1 MTESG
6 ESGGKFAR
14 PLKFLASL
22 AIFSSIYTV
31 LQWPASTGN
40 AHWSEWFVY
49 YFSPAFSISGIFCL
63 IAYIFQRVQVK
74 KGKRDQI
81 KLPLTSIF
89 WIVTA
94 FLSFGLAGTLIHG
107 S

>member
-1 MTESG
+1 MTDSVQN
-6 ESGGKFAR
+6 SGKFSR

-22 AIFSSIYTV
+22 AVFSSIYTL

-49 YFSPAFSISGIFCL
+49 YFSPAFSLSGISCL
-63 IAYIFQRVQVK
+63 IAYIFQRVQVRN
-74 KGKRDQI
+74 GKRDQI

-89 WIVTA
+89 WIVIA
-94 FLSFGLAGTLIHG
+94 FLSFGLVDTLIHG
-107 S
+107 